1 MKDYKKLCAQFN
13 RTRALVSNTV
23 YNNKDMQQLL
33 ITIGFPKDNSLI
45 SVLADKEIIRRIGW
59 NQYMMPQKPIYYEK
73 FENTL
78 TSYFRE
84 RSRTLTSYFR
94 ERSRKYQETKKLK
107 KEAYDKLI
115 LEKAIETVKSHGY
128 LVLKNDDCLVIKA
141 SSIALA

>member
-1 MKDYKKLCAQFN
+1 MRDYKKLCAQFN
-13 RTRALVSNTV
+13 RTRALVYNTV

-33 ITIGFPKDNSLI
+33 VTIGFPKDNSLI

-84 RSRTLTSYFR
+84 RSR
-94 ERSRKYQETKKLK
+94 KYQETKKLK
-107 KEAYDKLI
+107 KEAYEKLI
-115 LEKAIETVKSHGY
+115 LKKAIATVKAHGY

>member
-1 MKDYKKLCAQFN
+1 MRDYKKLCAEFN
-13 RTRALVSNTV
+13 RTRALVLDKV

-33 ITIGFPKDNSLI
+33 LTIGFPKDNSLI

-59 NQYMMPQKPIYYEK
+59 NQYMMPQKPIYHK
-73 FENTL
+73 KLKNIL

-84 RSRTLTSYFR
+84 RA
-94 ERSRKYQETKKLK
+94 RKYQENKKFK
-107 KEAYDKLI
+107 KEAYEKLV

>member
-1 MKDYKKLCAQFN
+1 MRDYKKLCAQFN
-13 RTRALVSNTV
+13 RTRALVLDKV

-33 ITIGFPKDNSLI
+33 LTIGFPKDNSLI

-73 FENTL
+73 FENIL

-84 RSRTLTSYFR
+84 RT
-94 ERSRKYQETKKLK
+94 RKYQESKKFK
-107 KEAYDKLI
+107 KEAYEKLV
-115 LEKAIETVKSHGY
+115 LEKAIATVKAHGY
-128 LVLKNDDCLVIKA
+128 LVLKNDDCLIVKA

>member
-84 RSRTLTSYFR
+84 RSR
-94 ERSRKYQETKKLK
+94 KYQETKKLK

>member
-1 MKDYKKLCAQFN
+1 MRDYKKLCAQFN
-13 RTRALVSNTV
+13 RTRALVYNTV

-33 ITIGFPKDNSLI
+33 VTIGFPKDNSLI

-84 RSRTLTSYFR
+84 RSR
-94 ERSRKYQETKKLK
+94 KYQETKKLK
-107 KEAYDKLI
+107 KEAYEKLI
-115 LEKAIETVKSHGY
+115 LEKAIATVKAHGY

>member
-1 MKDYKKLCAQFN
+1 MRDYKKLCAQFN
-13 RTRALVSNTV
+13 KTRALVYNTV

-84 RSRTLTSYFR
+84 RSH
-94 ERSRKYQETKKLK
+94 KYQETKKLK
-107 KEAYDKLI
+107 KEAYEKLI
-115 LEKAIETVKSHGY
+115 LEKAIETVKAHGY

>member
-1 MKDYKKLCAQFN
+1 MRDYKKLCAQFN
-13 RTRALVSNTV
+13 RTRALVYNTV

-33 ITIGFPKDNSLI
+33 VTIGFPKDNSLI
-45 SVLADKEIIRRIGW
+45 SVLADKKIIRRIGW

-73 FENTL
+73 FENI
-78 TSYFRE
+78 
-84 RSRTLTSYFR
+84 LTSYFR

-107 KEAYDKLI
+107 KEAYEKLI
-115 LEKAIETVKSHGY
+115 LEKAIATVKAHGY

>member
-1 MKDYKKLCAQFN
+1 MRDYKKLCAQFN
-13 RTRALVSNTV
+13 RTRVLVLDKV

-33 ITIGFPKDNSLI
+33 FSIGFPKDNSLI

-73 FENTL
+73 FENIL

-84 RSRTLTSYFR
+84 RT
-94 ERSRKYQETKKLK
+94 RKYQENKKFK
-107 KEAYDKLI
+107 KEAYEKLV
-115 LEKAIETVKSHGY
+115 LEKAIETVKAHGY
-128 LVLKNDDCLVIKA
+128 LVLKNDDCLIVKA

>member
-1 MKDYKKLCAQFN
+1 MRDYKKLCAQFN

-33 ITIGFPKDNSLI
+33 LTIGFPKDNSLI

-84 RSRTLTSYFR
+84 RSK
-94 ERSRKYQETKKLK
+94 KYQETKKLK

-115 LEKAIETVKSHGY
+115 LEKAIATVKAHGY

>member
-1 MKDYKKLCAQFN
+1 MRDYKKLCAEFN
-13 RTRALVSNTV
+13 KTRALVSNTV
-23 YNNKDMQQLL
+23 YGNKEMQQLL

-59 NQYMMPQKPIYYEK
+59 NQYMMPQNPIYYKK
-73 FENTL
+73 FEGIL
-78 TSYFRE
+78 VSYFRD
-84 RSRTLTSYFR
+84 
-94 ERSRKYQETKKLK
+94 RSRKYQETKKLK

-115 LEKAIETVKSHGY
+115 LEKAIATVKAAGY